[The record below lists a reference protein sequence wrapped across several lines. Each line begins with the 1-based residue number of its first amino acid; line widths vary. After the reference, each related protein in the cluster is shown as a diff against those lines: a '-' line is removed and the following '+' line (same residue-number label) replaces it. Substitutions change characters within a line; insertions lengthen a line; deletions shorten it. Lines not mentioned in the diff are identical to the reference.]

1 MLHAIANPCHCSPS
15 ESNIKRVAWEFGNSV
30 RVNICLCRNNWKSIL
45 QTTRVPS
52 KSVLSRLRLCT
63 SSQKPVLENMR
74 HLHMRL
80 VSEFG
85 IPKIHHSDG
94 YKVGQ
99 WVHESPILRHPS
111 TLLRSLTGGFSRSAL
126 QRRVRGIGRGGRK
139 F

>member
-1 MLHAIANPCHCSPS
+1 LHGSSGILFEWTSASA
-15 ESNIKRVAWEFGNSV
+15 ETTGRY
-30 RVNICLCRNNWKSIL
+30 WKSIL

-74 HLHMRL
+74 HLHMRHLHMRL

-85 IPKIHHSDG
+85 IPKIPHSDG

-99 WVHESPILRHPS
+99 WVHESPILRHPN

>member
-1 MLHAIANPCHCSPS
+1 MGVREFCSSEHLPLQKQLEDIGSPYCKLHGCHQKAS
-15 ESNIKRVAWEFGNSV
+15 
-30 RVNICLCRNNWKSIL
+30 
-45 QTTRVPS
+45 
-52 KSVLSRLRLCT
+52 SRLRLCT

-74 HLHMRL
+74 HLHMRHLHMRL

-85 IPKIHHSDG
+85 IPKIPHSDG

-99 WVHESPILRHPS
+99 WVHESPILRHPN